1 MKIKDLNK
9 GDSLKSRVIEK
20 DKKGCYLDILDL
32 EETIIVR
39 LFDEYLP
46 LDTELFISIVKIN
59 VSNENYGYVKVK
71 LDSIQYEDFTA

>member
-46 LDTELFISIVKIN
+46 LDTELLVSIIKIN
-59 VSNENYGYVKVK
+59 VSNENYGYIKVK
-71 LDSIQYEDFTA
+71 LDSIQYEDFIA